1 MSATTSV
8 SLLERLRQ
16 DPQSAAWTSLV
27 EIYSPLIRNWLRR
40 QQVREADSDD
50 ITQEVLAVV
59 IRRLPEFEHNRREGA
74 FRNWLRTITVNCLR
88 DAWRSRKSRPIA
100 TGDSDFQELLA
111 QLEDPSSGLTTIW
124 NEEHD
129 RHVAR
134 KLLELLRPQFEPVT
148 WQAFQRFALDGLSAA
163 EVAAELKVTSN
174 VVFIA
179 KSRVLARLRQEAMGL
194 LE

>member
-1 MSATTSV
+1 MTATSL
-8 SLLERLRQ
+8 SLLQRLRQ
-16 DPQSAAWTSLV
+16 HPQSSAWQSLV

-40 QQVREADSDD
+40 QQIREADSDD

-59 IRRLPEFEHNRREGA
+59 IRRLPEFKHNRREGA

-88 DAWRSRKSRPIA
+88 DFWRSRKSRPTA
-100 TGDSDFQELLA
+100 TGDGDFQELLA
-111 QLEDPSSGLTTIW
+111 QLEDPSSSLTQIW

-129 RHVAR
+129 RHVTR
-134 KLLELLRPQFEPVT
+134 KLLELLRPQFEPTT

-163 EVAAELKVTSN
+163 EVAAELKVTPN

-179 KSRVLARLRQEAMGL
+179 KSRVLARLRQEAEGL
-194 LE
+194 LD